1 MLTAELVRER
11 ALEIGFDLVGFAP
24 AGPAPGAEQFM
35 RWLSAGHHGQMG
47 YLARDPE
54 RRLDPRR
61 VLPSARTVVIVGVS
75 YETLA
80 VPAALLAD
88 PSRGRIARY
97 AWGADYHD
105 VLTPALRAF
114 GEGLAKASRAYVD
127 TGPVLE
133 RAWAERCGL
142 GFIGKNTCLIHRKRG
157 SYLFLGAVLISEEL
171 ADQAAEPPAAGGTFA
186 GCGRCTRCLT
196 ACPTQAFPAAGV
208 LDARRCISYLTIELK
223 GSIPEAL
230 RPLMGNWVFG
240 CDVCQDVCPYVRRF
254 SRPSPSPLAK
264 AFYPLDIKRIAPRL
278 LDLLQLDRAAFN
290 RWFKG
295 TAVSRAKRH
304 GLVRNACVAAGNWG
318 SDEALPALHRLLDDE
333 APIVREHAAW
343 AIQAI
348 TNRMPSALG
357 LQAVNR
363 APQAGQ
369 TGLPTQDSHRREQRG
384 RDRLAGEGITHD
396 GE

>member
-1 MLTAELVRER
+1 MLSAELVRER
-11 ALEIGFDLVGFAP
+11 ALEMGFDLVGFAP

-35 RWLSAGHHGQMG
+35 RWLSAGYHGQMA
-47 YLARDPE
+47 YLARAPE
-54 RRLDPRR
+54 RRLDPRQ
-61 VLPSARTVVIVGVS
+61 VLPSARTVVIVGIS

-80 VPAALLAD
+80 VPMALLTD
-88 PSRGRIARY
+88 PARGRIARY

-105 VLTPALRAF
+105 VITPVLRAF
-114 GEGLAKASRAYVD
+114 GEWLAKESRAYVD

-157 SYLFLGAVLISEEL
+157 SYLFLGAVFISEAL
-171 ADQAAEPPAAGGTFA
+171 AEESTDGQRSGDEQFC
-186 GCGRCTRCLT
+186 GCGRCVRCLI
-196 ACPTQAFPAAGV
+196 ACPTDAFPTAGV

-223 GSIPEAL
+223 DSIPEPL

-254 SRPSPSPLAK
+254 SRPSSSPLAR
-264 AFYPLDIKRIAPRL
+264 AFYPPDVNRVAPRL

-295 TAVSRAKRH
+295 TAILRAKRR

-318 SDEALPALHRLLDDE
+318 SEEVLPLLRRLLEDE
-333 APIVREHAAW
+333 EPIVREHAAW
-343 AIQAI
+343 AIRTI
-348 TNRMPSALG
+348 T
-357 LQAVNR
+357 Q
-363 APQAGQ
+363 
-369 TGLPTQDSHRREQRG
+369 RREQPIIRP
-384 RDRLAGEGITHD
+384 ATASN
-396 GE
+396 